1 MLANVLD
8 GIDVDVVNVDS
19 CLKLK
24 TEKKPAVVKIKK
36 EAIENC

>member
-24 TEKKPAVVKIKK
+24 TEKKPSSR
-36 EAIENC
+36 